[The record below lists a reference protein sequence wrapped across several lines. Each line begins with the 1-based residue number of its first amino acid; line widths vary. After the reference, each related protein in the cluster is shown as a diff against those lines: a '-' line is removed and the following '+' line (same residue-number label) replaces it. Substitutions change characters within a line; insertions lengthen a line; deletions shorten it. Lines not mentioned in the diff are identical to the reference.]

1 VAWKTIEL
9 TEEEQKAGGG
19 RPFRKFNAIGD
30 DALGFYV
37 KKETKTV
44 NYKDGPKEEAIYIF
58 YGQIADQHG
67 VKSTREF
74 EVTPPQD
81 LRKKLEK
88 AERPADGTP
97 EGGAGLAPGM
107 GHLVKM
113 KFSSTKQIEGR
124 DDPMKLFTVAT
135 DTEFKPQQPLPASVT
150 WAKSNAP
157 ASKPAPEDDIPF

>member
-1 VAWKTIEL
+1 MAWKTIEL
-9 TEEEQKAGGG
+9 TEEEQKTGGG

-44 NYKDGPKEEAIYIF
+44 NYSTGAKEETIYIF

-74 EVTPPQD
+74 EITPPQD

-88 AERPADGTP
+88 AER
-97 EGGAGLAPGM
+97 EEGLAPGM

-113 KFSSTKQIEGR
+113 KFSSTLKIEGR
-124 DDPMKLFTVAT
+124 DDPMKLFAVAC

-150 WAKSNAP
+150 WAKSGGAP
-157 ASKPAPEDDIPF
+157 PKPAADDDIPF